1 MRSIRRGLGLICL
14 LVLAVMLVSCGT
26 EQKAAKKVK
35 IGIVTNASSP
45 FWTAM
50 QVGMKRAADALGCE
64 ATCQLNPKGK
74 VDDQRRLLEDY
85 AAKGVKAISVSP
97 VDPRAVGPVIDN
109 LVEKQDCIVI
119 TMDSDAPQS
128 KRVAYIGTDN
138 YKAGQECGRQ
148 ALKVCAPGT
157 KVVAFVG
164 YMSAMNAQQRL
175 QGFKDATKGVL
186 EVVDVVEDQTDKT
199 KAQTNAQDV
208 LQSRPEVRCLLGL
221 WSYNAPAITN
231 AVESAQKL
239 GKVKIVCFDAEEE
252 TLNKLV
258 DGKIDVTIVQKPYM
272 FGYLSVMVLH
282 DMVTLGVD
290 ETLATLPKG
299 GIIDTGVT
307 VVTPKN
313 ARAFREQLHKM
324 GVKSS

>member
-1 MRSIRRGLGLICL
+1 MHSVRRALGPICL
-14 LVLAVMLVSCGT
+14 LALAAMLMSCGT
-26 EQKAAKKVK
+26 EQKAAKKVR

-50 QVGMKRAADALGCE
+50 QVGMRRAADRLGCE

-97 VDPRAVGPVIDN
+97 VDPRAVGPVIDD
-109 LVEKQDCIVI
+109 LVRRGCIVV

-148 ALKVCAPGT
+148 ALRVCAPGT

-175 QGFKDATKGVL
+175 QGFKDATKAVL
-186 EVVDVVEDQTDKT
+186 EVVDVVEDQTDKA

-208 LQSRPEVRCLLGL
+208 LQSRPEVGCLLGL
-221 WSYNAPAITN
+221 WSYNAPAIAN
-231 AVESAQKL
+231 AVESARKL

-272 FGYLSVMVLH
+272 FGYLSVMVLR
-282 DMVTLGVD
+282 DMATLGVK
-290 ETLATLPKG
+290 ETLAALPKG

-313 ARAFREQLHKM
+313 ARAFRQQLNKL